1 MLWMVVYSCQ
11 TLSFPECDILNFKEA
26 GTVFHLGSS
35 GRIDISTSFYQR
47 GGFS

>member
-11 TLSFPECDILNFKEA
+11 TLSSPEYDILNFKEA
-26 GTVFHLGSS
+26 GTVFHLGSPS
-35 GRIDISTSFYQR
+35 RIDISTSIYQR